1 MATDI
6 VRAREALEAGRKD
19 EALVLLWNAVE
30 PARLAG
36 DEDALHEI
44 AELARSVPGR
54 EGESLV
60 AATGIEASASAP
72 GSGAS
77 PPAEPRSG
85 RAPIRRVLRVL
96 LPLLVIL
103 LWLLV
108 NVAGERSTPDEG
120 GESEEVPA
128 KATVGKD
135 VFLVPLGGT
144 PQLELEELVPD
155 IHDRLGAQANVLPAV
170 ELRPQVLDAARGQ
183 LVGEELLLRLADTYG
198 IVDDRAVII
207 GVVDG
212 DMYARARPEQEFAVV
227 VRSDDERYAV
237 VSTARVARGP
247 EATRSERIWNVIA
260 REVRALY
267 LHEAVETDPTR
278 VG

>member
-1 MATDI
+1 ML
-6 VRAREALEAGRKD
+6 RA
-19 EALVLLWNAVE
+19 
-30 PARLAG
+30 
-36 DEDALHEI
+36 
-44 AELARSVPGR
+44 
-54 EGESLV
+54 
-60 AATGIEASASAP
+60 
-72 GSGAS
+72 
-77 PPAEPRSG
+77 
-85 RAPIRRVLRVL
+85 L

-103 LWLLV
+103 LWVVV
-108 NVAGERSTPDEG
+108 NVAGERSDEG
-120 GESEEVPA
+120 GELEEVSA
-128 KATVGKD
+128 KATVGGD
-135 VFLVPLGGT
+135 VFLAPLGGT
-144 PQLELEELVPD
+144 PLLELENLVPD

-212 DMYARARPEQEFAVV
+212 DMYERARPEQEFAVV
-227 VRSDDERYAV
+227 VRSDDQRYAV

-267 LHEAVETDPTR
+267 LHEAIEGDPTR
-278 VG
+278 AG

>member
-6 VRAREALEAGRKD
+6 IRARKALDAGRTD

-36 DEDALHEI
+36 DADALREI

-60 AATGIEASASAP
+60 AATGVEASASAP
-72 GSGAS
+72 GSEAS
-77 PPAEPRSG
+77 PPAEQRG
-85 RAPIRRVLRVL
+85 RVPVLRALRVL
-96 LPLLVIL
+96 LPLLVLL
-103 LWLLV
+103 LWV
-108 NVAGERSTPDEG
+108 VANVLGEHSTPDEG
-120 GESEEVPA
+120 SKSEEVLA
-128 KATVGKD
+128 KATVGGD
-135 VFLVPLGGT
+135 VFLVPLGRT
-144 PQLELEELVPD
+144 SLVELEELVPD
-155 IHDRLGAQANVLPAV
+155 IVDRLGAQANVLPAV

-183 LVGEELLLRLADTYG
+183 LVGEELLLRLTETYG

-207 GVVDG
+207 GVVDA
-212 DMYARARPEQEFAVV
+212 DMYERARPEEEFSVV

-247 EATRSERIWNVIA
+247 EGTRSARIWNVIA

-267 LHEAVETDPTR
+267 LHEAVERDPTG